1 VVHSQGAMLFG
12 REGHI
17 LHTCFYQ
24 NDHSAIRPAY
34 APFPP
39 GHVVVRAPLAYYSHP
54 SPPPFGHTCACA
66 VVRVVR
72 VCAGACACAQFYG
85 RRWWWTR

>member
-1 VVHSQGAMLFG
+1 MLFG

-24 NDHSAIRPAY
+24 NDHSVIRPAY

-39 GHVVVRAPLAYYSHP
+39 GHVVVQASP
-54 SPPPFGHTCACA
+54 SPACLFSALSVSCACT
-66 VVRVVR
+66 
-72 VCAGACACAQFYG
+72 
-85 RRWWWTR
+85 RRWW